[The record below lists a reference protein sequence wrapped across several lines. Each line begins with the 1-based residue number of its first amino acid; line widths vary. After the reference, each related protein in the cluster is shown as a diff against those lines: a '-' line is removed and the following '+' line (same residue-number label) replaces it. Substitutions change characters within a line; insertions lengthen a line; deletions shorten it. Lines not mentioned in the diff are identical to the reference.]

1 MTVASMQK
9 RHGLPH
15 WLWWLAGI
23 VLVITG
29 VVAYQQYAKRHPK
42 ITGVSTDVA
51 NVGKEGIVVA
61 STGEIR
67 TGPPIS
73 GTMTPQQAATL
84 RAEISGPVV
93 QTYVEQGQSVKRGQ
107 PLVRIDDTSLREA
120 LLSAQSA
127 ARSAKLTLDNATR
140 DAEREQRLEAAGAV
154 APRDVEA
161 AQRTLASAQAGMAD
175 AQSRLTAA
183 QQQVDKA
190 SFRAPFDG
198 LVSERPVNAGDV
210 VQPGAA
216 IVSVVNPASMRLE
229 GSVPAEQLS
238 SLKIGTPVIFTV
250 NGYGAQTFTGRIDRI
265 NPTADPATRQVRVY
279 VTIPNDKSTLV
290 GGLFADGRVAVE
302 SRNGLMV
309 PASAV
314 DQRGISPIVLRIRN
328 GTVESVPVQ
337 LGVRDNAKDQIELR
351 AGVSV
356 GDTLLANAAQ
366 GLAPGTKV
374 RINVTGDRPTESRE
388 APQG

>member
-1 MTVASMQK
+1 MTVANMQK
-9 RHGLPH
+9 SRGMPH
-15 WLWWLAGI
+15 WVWWLAGVVI
-23 VLVITG
+23 VIAG
-29 VVAYQQYAKRHPK
+29 VVGYQQYVKNHPK
-42 ITGVSTDVA
+42 VTGGTTDVA

-61 STGEIR
+61 SNGAIR

-84 RAEISGPVV
+84 RSEISGPVV

-107 PLVRIDDTSLREA
+107 ALVRIDDTSLREA

-127 ARSAKLTLDNATR
+127 VRSAKLTLDNALR
-140 DAEREQRLEAAGAV
+140 DAEREQRLETAGAV
-154 APRDVEA
+154 APRDVEV

-175 AQSRLTAA
+175 AQSRLTSA

-190 SFRAPFDG
+190 LFRAPFDG

-279 VTIPNDKSTLV
+279 VTIPNEKSTLV
-290 GGLFADGRVAVE
+290 GGLFADGRVSTE
-302 SRNGLMV
+302 SRQGILV
-309 PASAV
+309 PISAV
-314 DQRGISPIVLRIRN
+314 DERGISAVALRIK
-328 GTVESVPVQ
+328 GGIVERVPVQ
-337 LGVRDNAKDQIELR
+337 LGVRDNASEQVELR
-351 AGVSV
+351 SGVAA
-356 GDTLLANAAQ
+356 GDTLLVNAAQ

-374 RINVTGDRPTESRE
+374 RITTVGDQPAGTR
-388 APQG
+388 